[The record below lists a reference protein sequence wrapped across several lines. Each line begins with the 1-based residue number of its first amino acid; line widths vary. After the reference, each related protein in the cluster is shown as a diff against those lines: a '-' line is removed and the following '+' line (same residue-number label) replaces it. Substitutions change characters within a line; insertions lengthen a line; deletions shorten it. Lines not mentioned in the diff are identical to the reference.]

1 MDEYGQ
7 PLVGVA
13 VQVKGTSLG
22 VVTDLDGNFSFS
34 IPVDSRALLFSY
46 LGMKTQEVSANKS
59 NYKIVMVEDATQMEE
74 VVVIGYGS
82 QSREKITTS
91 VTKLDKEA
99 LKNVPYANAASA
111 LQGTVS
117 GVRVQSISG
126 QPGAE
131 PRIIV
136 RGGTSINNP
145 NGATPLYII
154 DGVMRANMVHIASED
169 IESIQILKDAAAT
182 SIYGAQGSNG
192 VVIVTTKK
200 GKAGKTRVEYRLS
213 LIHI

>member
-1 MDEYGQ
+1 
-7 PLVGVA
+7 
-13 VQVKGTSLG
+13 
-22 VVTDLDGNFSFS
+22 
-34 IPVDSRALLFSY
+34 
-46 LGMKTQEVSANKS
+46 MKTQEVSANKS

-126 QPGAE
+126 NQ
-131 PRIIV
+131 V
-136 RGGTSINNP
+136 QN
-145 NGATPLYII
+145 L
-154 DGVMRANMVHIASED
+154 V
-169 IESIQILKDAAAT
+169 L
-182 SIYGAQGSNG
+182 
-192 VVIVTTKK
+192 
-200 GKAGKTRVEYRLS
+200 
-213 LIHI
+213 

>member
-1 MDEYGQ
+1 M
-7 PLVGVA
+7 P
-13 VQVKGTSLG
+13 
-22 VVTDLDGNFSFS
+22 
-34 IPVDSRALLFSY
+34 P
-46 LGMKTQEVSANKS
+46 
-59 NYKIVMVEDATQMEE
+59 MEE

-192 VVIVTTKK
+192 VVIVTTKRGRPVK
-200 GKAGKTRVEYRLS
+200 PELN
-213 LIHI
+213 IDII

>member
-1 MDEYGQ
+1 
-7 PLVGVA
+7 
-13 VQVKGTSLG
+13 
-22 VVTDLDGNFSFS
+22 
-34 IPVDSRALLFSY
+34 
-46 LGMKTQEVSANKS
+46 
-59 NYKIVMVEDATQMEE
+59 MEE

-111 LQGTVS
+111 LQGTAS

-145 NGATPLYII
+145 NGATPLY
-154 DGVMRANMVHIASED
+154 
-169 IESIQILKDAAAT
+169 
-182 SIYGAQGSNG
+182 
-192 VVIVTTKK
+192 
-200 GKAGKTRVEYRLS
+200 LS
-213 LIHI
+213 LIHIWAVCCGRLSDIFGRRKSIFNEYIPTPERSLPYLRHQHGRDVYKRQFSNFP

>member
-1 MDEYGQ
+1 
-7 PLVGVA
+7 
-13 VQVKGTSLG
+13 
-22 VVTDLDGNFSFS
+22 
-34 IPVDSRALLFSY
+34 
-46 LGMKTQEVSANKS
+46 
-59 NYKIVMVEDATQMEE
+59 MEE

-136 RGGTSINNP
+136 RGGTFNNP

-169 IESIQILKDAAAT
+169 IESIKF
-182 SIYGAQGSNG
+182 
-192 VVIVTTKK
+192 
-200 GKAGKTRVEYRLS
+200 
-213 LIHI
+213 